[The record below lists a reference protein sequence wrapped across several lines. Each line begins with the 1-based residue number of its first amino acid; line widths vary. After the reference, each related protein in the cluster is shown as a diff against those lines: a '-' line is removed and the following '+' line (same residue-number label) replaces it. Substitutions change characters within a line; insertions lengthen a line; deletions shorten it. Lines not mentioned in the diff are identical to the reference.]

1 MAPKA
6 ASLPYPPRVPL
17 ARTPTPLEPL
27 KRMSARLGVDLYV
40 KRDDLTGVEL
50 TGNKVRKLEFVL
62 ADALQQKADI
72 VLTCGGAQSN
82 HSRATAVAAARLGLR
97 SRLILRTPD
106 PFNTPA
112 LEGNL
117 LLDRLAGSDIV
128 WITPEQYKRRDEVFA
143 READRLRRA
152 GSKPY
157 VIPEG
162 ASNALGAWGYIHGA
176 AELKQDIKKLPRG
189 SSRRTTIV
197 HAAGSGGTT
206 AGLILGTKLLGLNAR
221 IVGINVCDDRDYF
234 IKAIG
239 EICEDCISRY
249 GLKISFSRESD
260 IEIVDGYVGLGY
272 AQSRPEELSLIV
284 ELASTEGLF
293 LDPVYTGKAFFGMV
307 QELRRDARVFGDQII
322 FLHTGGIFGL
332 LPKANEL
339 APLLR

>member
-1 MAPKA
+1 
-6 ASLPYPPRVPL
+6 
-17 ARTPTPLEPL
+17 
-27 KRMSARLGVDLYV
+27 MSARLGVDLYV

-50 TGNKVRKLEFVL
+50 TGNKVRKLEFVM

-106 PFNTPA
+106 PSNPPA
-112 LEGNL
+112 PEGNL
-117 LLDRLAGSDIV
+117 LLDRLAGSDIL

-162 ASNALGAWGYIHGA
+162 ASNALGAWGYIYAA
-176 AELKQDIKKLPRG
+176 AELKTDLEKLPG
-189 SSRRTTIV
+189 GTGRRTTVI
-197 HAAGSGGTT
+197 HATGSGGTT
-206 AGLILGTKLLGLNAR
+206 AGLILGTRLLDLNAR
-221 IVGINVCDDRDYF
+221 IVGINVCDDREYF
-234 IKAIG
+234 VKAIG

-272 AQSRPEELSLIV
+272 AQSKPEELSFLMEV
-284 ELASTEGLF
+284 ASTEALF
-293 LDPVYTGKAFFGMV
+293 LDPVYTGKAFFGMM
-307 QELRRDARVFGDQII
+307 QELRQNPKTFGERIV

-332 LPKANEL
+332 LAKASEF

>member
-1 MAPKA
+1 M
-6 ASLPYPPRVPL
+6 
-17 ARTPTPLEPL
+17 EPL
-27 KRMSARLGVDLYV
+27 RRTSEKLGVDLHV

-82 HSRATAVAAARLGLR
+82 HSRATAIAAARLGLR
-97 SRLILRTPD
+97 CRLILRTPD
-106 PFNTPA
+106 PFNPPA

-117 LLDRLAGSDIV
+117 LLDRMAGSDIV
-128 WITPEQYKRRDEVFA
+128 WITPEQYKQRHEIFA
-143 READRLRRA
+143 REAERLRRE

-162 ASNALGAWGYIHGA
+162 ASNALGAWGYINA
-176 AELKQDIKKLPRG
+176 AVELEQDIKKLPNG
-189 SSRRTTIV
+189 GTRRTTII
-197 HAAGSGGTT
+197 HATGSGGTT
-206 AGLILGTKLLGLNAR
+206 AGLILGTKLLGVNAR
-221 IVGINVCDDRDYF
+221 IVGINVSDDRDYF
-234 IKAIG
+234 VRAIG

-249 GLKISFSRESD
+249 GLKVPFSRESD

-272 AQSRPEELSLIV
+272 AQSRPEELSLLM

-307 QELRRDARVFGDQII
+307 QELRRNPKAFGDQII

-332 LPKANEL
+332 LPKAKEL

>member
-1 MAPKA
+1 MTSKA
-6 ASLPYPPRVPL
+6 TNIPYPPRVPL
-17 ARTPTPLEPL
+17 ARIPTPLEPL
-27 KRMSARLGVDLYV
+27 RRMSERLGVDLHV

-62 ADALQQKADI
+62 ADALHQKADI

-97 SRLILRTPD
+97 CRLILRTPD
-106 PFNTPA
+106 PFHPPA

-128 WITPEQYKRRDEVFA
+128 WITPDEYKRRDEIFA
-143 READRLRRA
+143 READRLRRT
-152 GSKPY
+152 GSRPY

-162 ASNALGAWGYIHGA
+162 ASNALGAWGYIYAA
-176 AELKQDIKKLPRG
+176 AELKQDLEKLADG
-189 SSRRTTIV
+189 SSRRATIV
-197 HAAGSGGTT
+197 HATGSGGTT

-234 IKAIG
+234 VKAIG

-249 GLKISFSRESD
+249 GLNVSFSRESD
-260 IEIVDGYVGLGY
+260 IEIIDGYVGLGY
-272 AQSRPEELSLIV
+272 AQSRPEELSLLM
-284 ELASTEGLF
+284 ELASREGLF

-307 QELRRDARVFGDQII
+307 QELRRNPKVFGDRIV

-332 LPKANEL
+332 LPKSNEL

>member
-6 ASLPYPPRVPL
+6 TPIPFPPRVPM
-17 ARTPTPLEPL
+17 ARIPTPVEPL
-27 KRMSARLGVDLYV
+27 KRMSEKLGVDLYV

-50 TGNKVRKLEFVL
+50 TGNKVRKLEFVM
-62 ADALQQKADI
+62 ADALQQKADV

-82 HSRATAVAAARLGLR
+82 HSRATAVAAAKLGMR

-106 PFNTPA
+106 PFNPPA

-117 LLDRLAGSDIV
+117 LLDRLAGSDIL
-128 WITPEQYKRRDEVFA
+128 WITPEQYKRRDEIFA
-143 READRLRRA
+143 REAARLRRA
-152 GSKPY
+152 GANPY

-162 ASNALGAWGYIHGA
+162 ASNALGAWGYIYAA
-176 AELKQDIKKLPRG
+176 AELKQDIQKLPRG
-189 SSRRTTIV
+189 SSRRTTII

-206 AGLILGTKLLGLNAR
+206 AGLILGTKLVGLNAR
-221 IVGINVCDDRDYF
+221 IVGLNVCDDRDYF

-239 EICEDCISRY
+239 KICEDCISRY
-249 GLKISFSRESD
+249 GLNVSFSRESD

-272 AQSRPEELSLIV
+272 ALSRPEELSLLMEV
-284 ELASTEGLF
+284 AATEGLF
-293 LDPVYTGKAFFGMV
+293 LDPVYTGKAFFGMA

-332 LPKANEL
+332 LPKANQL

>member
-1 MAPKA
+1 MTSKA
-6 ASLPYPPRVPL
+6 ATIPYPPRVPL
-17 ARTPTPLEPL
+17 ARIPTPIEPL

-82 HSRATAVAAARLGLR
+82 HCRATAVAAARLGLR

-106 PFNTPA
+106 PFNPPA

-128 WITPEQYKRRDEVFA
+128 WITPQQYKRRDEIFA
-143 READRLRRA
+143 REAERLRRA
-152 GSKPY
+152 GSNPY

-162 ASNALGAWGYIHGA
+162 ASNALGAWGYIYAA
-176 AELKQDIKKLPRG
+176 AELKQDLKKLPG
-189 SSRRTTIV
+189 DSGRRTTIV
-197 HAAGSGGTT
+197 HATGSGGTT

-221 IVGINVCDDRDYF
+221 ILGVNVCDDRDHF
-234 IKAIG
+234 IRAIG

-249 GLKISFSRESD
+249 GLNLSFSRDSD

-272 AQSRPEELSLIV
+272 AQSRPEELSLLMEV
-284 ELASTEGLF
+284 ASAEGLF

-307 QELRRDARVFGDQII
+307 QELRRNQKIFGDRIV

>member
-1 MAPKA
+1 MLKA
-6 ASLPYPPRVPL
+6 TNIPYPPRVPL
-17 ARTPTPLEPL
+17 ARIPTPLERL
-27 KRMSARLGVDLYV
+27 HRLSERLGVDLYV

-62 ADALQQKADI
+62 ADAVHQGANI

-82 HSRATAVAAARLGLR
+82 HSRATAIAAARLGLR
-97 SRLILRTPD
+97 CRLILRTPD
-106 PFNTPA
+106 PSNPPA
-112 LEGNL
+112 PEGNL

-128 WITPEQYKRRDEVFA
+128 WITPEQYKRRDEIFA

-162 ASNALGAWGYIHGA
+162 ASNALGAWGYIYAA

-197 HAAGSGGTT
+197 HATGSGGTT

-221 IVGINVCDDRDYF
+221 IVGVNVCDDRDYF
-234 IKAIG
+234 VKAIG
-239 EICEDCISRY
+239 EICGDCISRHR
-249 GLKISFSRESD
+249 LNISFPKESD

-272 AQSRPEELSLIV
+272 AQSRPEELELIRDV
-284 ELASTEGLF
+284 AREEGIF
-293 LDPVYTGKAFFGMV
+293 LDPVYTGKAFFGMGK
-307 QELRRDARVFGDQII
+307 ELERNPKCFGERIV

-332 LPKANEL
+332 FPKAAEMAAVL
-339 APLLR
+339 S

>member
-1 MAPKA
+1 MTSKA
-6 ASLPYPPRVPL
+6 TNIPYPPRVPL
-17 ARTPTPLEPL
+17 ARIPTPLEPL
-27 KRMSARLGVDLYV
+27 RRMSERLGVDLHV

-62 ADALQQKADI
+62 ADALHQKADI

-97 SRLILRTPD
+97 CRLILRTPD
-106 PFNTPA
+106 PFNPPA

-128 WITPEQYKRRDEVFA
+128 WITPDEYKRRDEIFA
-143 READRLRRA
+143 REVDRLRRT
-152 GSKPY
+152 GSRPY

-162 ASNALGAWGYIHGA
+162 ASNALGAWGYIYAA
-176 AELKQDIKKLPRG
+176 AELKQDLEKLADG
-189 SSRRTTIV
+189 SSRRATIV
-197 HAAGSGGTT
+197 HATGSGGTT

-234 IKAIG
+234 VRAIG

-249 GLKISFSRESD
+249 GLNISFSRESD

-272 AQSRPEELSLIV
+272 AQSRPEELSLLM
-284 ELASTEGLF
+284 ELASREGLF

-307 QELRRDARVFGDQII
+307 QELRRNPKVFGDRIV

-332 LPKANEL
+332 LPKSNEL

>member
-1 MAPKA
+1 
-6 ASLPYPPRVPL
+6 
-17 ARTPTPLEPL
+17 
-27 KRMSARLGVDLYV
+27 MSARLGVDLYV

-62 ADALQQKADI
+62 ADALNQKADI

-97 SRLILRTPD
+97 CRLILRTAD
-106 PFNTPA
+106 PFNPPA

-117 LLDRLAGSDIV
+117 VLDRLAGSEIV
-128 WITPEQYKRRDEVFA
+128 WITPDEYKKRDEIFA
-143 READRLRRA
+143 REAEALRRT

-162 ASNALGAWGYIHGA
+162 ASNALGAWGYIYAA
-176 AELKQDIKKLPRG
+176 AELKQDLDKLPGG
-189 SSRRTTIV
+189 SGRRTTIV
-197 HAAGSGGTT
+197 HATGSGGTT

-234 IKAIG
+234 VKAIG

-249 GLKISFSRESD
+249 ELKISFSRESD

-272 AQSRPEELSLIV
+272 ALSRTEELSLLK
-284 ELASTEGLF
+284 ELASTEGVF

-307 QELRRDARVFGDQII
+307 QELQRNPKVFGDRIV

-332 LPKANEL
+332 LPKAGEL

>member
-6 ASLPYPPRVPL
+6 TPIPFPPRVPM
-17 ARTPTPLEPL
+17 ARIPTPLEPL
-27 KRMSARLGVDLYV
+27 KRMSEKLGVDLYV

-82 HSRATAVAAARLGLR
+82 HCRATAVAAARLGMR

-106 PFNTPA
+106 PFNPPA

-117 LLDRLAGSDIV
+117 LLDRLAGSDIL
-128 WITPEQYKRRDEVFA
+128 WITLEQYKRRDEIFA
-143 READRLRRA
+143 REAARLRRA
-152 GSKPY
+152 GGNPY

-162 ASNALGAWGYIHGA
+162 ASNALGAWGYIYAA
-176 AELKQDIKKLPRG
+176 AELKQDIQKLPRG
-189 SSRRTTIV
+189 SSRRTTII

-206 AGLILGTKLLGLNAR
+206 AGLILGTKLVGLNAR
-221 IVGINVCDDRDYF
+221 IVGLNVCDDRDYF

-249 GLKISFSRESD
+249 GLNVSFSRESD

-272 AQSRPEELSLIV
+272 ALSRPEELSLLMEV
-284 ELASTEGLF
+284 ASTEGLF
-293 LDPVYTGKAFFGMV
+293 LDPVYTGKAFFGMA

-332 LPKANEL
+332 FPKANQL

>member
-1 MAPKA
+1 MPKA
-6 ASLPYPPRVPL
+6 ASLPYPARVPL
-17 ARTPTPLEPL
+17 ARIPTPLEPL
-27 KRMSARLGVDLYV
+27 KRMSDRLGVDLYV

-62 ADALQQKADI
+62 ADALHQGADI

-82 HSRATAVAAARLGLR
+82 HSRATAIAAARLGLR
-97 SRLILRTPD
+97 CLLILRTPD
-106 PFNTPA
+106 PSSPPA

-117 LLDRLAGSDIV
+117 LLDRLAGSEIV
-128 WITPEQYKRRDEVFA
+128 WISPEEYKRRDGVFA
-143 READRLRRA
+143 REAGRLRRS
-152 GSKPY
+152 GLKPY

-162 ASNALGAWGYIHGA
+162 ASTALGAWGYIHAA
-176 AELKQDIKKLPRG
+176 AELKQDIKKLLRG
-189 SSRRTTIV
+189 GSRRMTII
-197 HAAGSGGTT
+197 HATGSGGTT

-221 IVGINVCDDRDYF
+221 IVGVNVCDDRDYF
-234 IKAIG
+234 ISAIG
-239 EICEDCISRY
+239 EICEDCVSRY
-249 GLKISFSRESD
+249 GLNVSFSRESD

-272 AQSRPEELSLIV
+272 AQSRPEELSLLI

-307 QELRRDARVFGDQII
+307 QELRRDARVFGEQII

>member
-1 MAPKA
+1 MTSKPDRI
-6 ASLPYPPRVPL
+6 PYPPRIPL
-17 ARTPTPLEPL
+17 AHIPTPLEPIQ
-27 KRMSARLGVDLYV
+27 RMSGKLGVDLYV
-40 KRDDLTGVEL
+40 KRDDLTGLEL

-62 ADALQQKADI
+62 ADALNQKADI

-82 HSRATAVAAARLGLR
+82 HSRATAVAAAKLGLR

-106 PFNTPA
+106 PFNPPA

-128 WITPEQYKRRDEVFA
+128 WVTPEQYKRRDEIFA
-143 READRLRRA
+143 RETDRLRRA

-162 ASNALGAWGYIHGA
+162 ASNALGAWGYIYAA
-176 AELKQDIKKLPRG
+176 AELMQDIKKLPRG
-189 SSRRTTIV
+189 SSRRTTII
-197 HAAGSGGTT
+197 HATGSGGTT

-234 IKAIG
+234 VKAIG
-239 EICEDCISRY
+239 EICEACISRY
-249 GLKISFSRESD
+249 GLDLSFSRESD

-332 LPKANEL
+332 PPKANEFV
-339 APLLR
+339 PLLR

>member
-1 MAPKA
+1 MTSKTTGI
-6 ASLPYPPRVPL
+6 PYPPRVPL
-17 ARTPTPLEPL
+17 ARIPTPLEL
-27 KRMSARLGVDLYV
+27 MERMSERLGVDLYV

-97 SRLILRTPD
+97 CRLILRTPD
-106 PFNTPA
+106 PLNPPA

-128 WITPEQYKRRDEVFA
+128 WITPEQYKKRDEIFA
-143 READRLRRA
+143 READRLRRS

-162 ASNALGAWGYIHGA
+162 ASNALGAWGYIHAA
-176 AELKQDIKKLPRG
+176 AELKQDIRKLPRG
-189 SSRRTTIV
+189 SSRRTTII
-197 HAAGSGGTT
+197 HATGSGGTT

-221 IVGINVCDDRDYF
+221 IVGINVCDDRGYF
-234 IKAIG
+234 VRAIG

-249 GLKISFSRESD
+249 GLNVSFSRDSD

-272 AQSRPEELSLIV
+272 AQSRPEELALLM
-284 ELASTEGLF
+284 EMASAEGLF

-307 QELRRDARVFGDQII
+307 QEIRRNARVFGDQIV

-332 LPKANEL
+332 LPKAKEL

>member
-1 MAPKA
+1 MSTKA
-6 ASLPYPPRVPL
+6 TPMPYPPRIPL
-17 ARTPTPLEPL
+17 ANIPTPMEPL
-27 KRMSARLGVDLYV
+27 KRMSAKLGVDLYV

-62 ADALQQKADI
+62 ADALQQKADM

-82 HSRATAVAAARLGLR
+82 HSRATAVAAARLGMR

-106 PFNTPA
+106 PFNPPP

-117 LLDRLAGSDIV
+117 LLDRLAGADIV
-128 WITPEQYKRRDEVFA
+128 WVTPEQYKRREEIFA
-143 READRLRRA
+143 REANRLRQA
-152 GSKPY
+152 GSNPY

-162 ASNALGAWGYIHGA
+162 ASNALGAWGYIHAA
-176 AELKQDIKKLPRG
+176 AELKRDIQTLPRG

-197 HAAGSGGTT
+197 HATGSGGTT

-221 IVGINVCDDRDYF
+221 VVGINVCDDRAYF
-234 IKAIG
+234 VKAIG
-239 EICEDCISRY
+239 EICEDCIARY
-249 GLKISFSRESD
+249 GLDLSFSRESD

-272 AQSRPEELSLIV
+272 AQSRPEELSLLA

-307 QELRRDARVFGDQII
+307 QELRRNARFFGDQVI

-332 LPKANEL
+332 LPKANEF

>member
-6 ASLPYPPRVPL
+6 TPIPFPPRVPM
-17 ARTPTPLEPL
+17 ARIPTPLEPL
-27 KRMSARLGVDLYV
+27 KRMSEKLGVDLYV

-82 HSRATAVAAARLGLR
+82 HCRATAVAAARLGMR

-106 PFNTPA
+106 PFNPPA

-117 LLDRLAGSDIV
+117 LLDRLAGSDIL
-128 WITPEQYKRRDEVFA
+128 WITPEQYKRRDEIFA
-143 READRLRRA
+143 REAARLRRA
-152 GSKPY
+152 GGNPY

-162 ASNALGAWGYIHGA
+162 ASNALGAWGYIYAA
-176 AELKQDIKKLPRG
+176 AELKQDIQKLPRG
-189 SSRRTTIV
+189 SSRRTTII

-206 AGLILGTKLLGLNAR
+206 AGLILGTKLVGLNAR
-221 IVGINVCDDRDYF
+221 IVGLNVCDDRDYF

-249 GLKISFSRESD
+249 GLNVSFSRESD

-272 AQSRPEELSLIV
+272 ALSRPEELSLLMEV
-284 ELASTEGLF
+284 ASTEGLF
-293 LDPVYTGKAFFGMV
+293 LDPVYTGKAFFGMA

-332 LPKANEL
+332 FPKANQL

>member
-1 MAPKA
+1 MTSKTT
-6 ASLPYPPRVPL
+6 SIPYPPRVPL
-17 ARTPTPLEPL
+17 ARIPTPLEPM
-27 KRMSARLGVDLYV
+27 KRMSERLGVDLYV

-62 ADALQQKADI
+62 ADALQQKANI

-106 PFNTPA
+106 PFHPPA

-128 WITPEQYKRRDEVFA
+128 WITPEQYKRRDEIFA
-143 READRLRRA
+143 READRLRSI

-162 ASNALGAWGYIHGA
+162 ASNALGAWGYIHAA
-176 AELKQDIKKLPRG
+176 AELKQDIRKLPRG
-189 SSRRTTIV
+189 SSRRTTII
-197 HAAGSGGTT
+197 HATGSGGTT

-234 IKAIG
+234 VRVIG

-249 GLKISFSRESD
+249 GLNVSFSRESD

-272 AQSRPEELSLIV
+272 AQSRPEELSLLM
-284 ELASTEGLF
+284 EMASAEGLF

-307 QELRRDARVFGDQII
+307 QEIRRNARVFGDQIV

-332 LPKANEL
+332 LPKAKEL